1 MQPKSR
7 AASEA
12 VRAMN
17 PDLRTRTLELLV
29 CPKSESTFDD
39 AFWEAQDFV
48 TNALDNVKAR
58 D

>member
-1 MQPKSR
+1 MVQPQ
-7 AASEA
+7 
-12 VRAMN
+12 
-17 PDLRTRTLELLV
+17 PLELLV

-58 D
+58 GRVLACMLVC